1 MLLAAVVG
9 AAVLVLGTAPGCTPQ
24 QAQEAT
30 SPAFDLPA
38 ASFPDIVTA
47 ADSKPADALAALDA
61 RRAAGATS
69 IEGDVL
75 RAHLLARLDRH
86 AESAAAWSS
95 VAAAE
100 PALAVFAMRAAA
112 TSHLE
117 AGNDTAAEGLIDQ
130 LMAGETPADHT
141 DLALNLATRH
151 RLAGRHAE
159 AQARYR
165 AVLGARDTG
174 SRAEDARLGLAES
187 MAASGDVD
195 GALRELR
202 GVRLTF
208 GNFEAY
214 ERAARAETRIARAA
228 SRAVAP
234 ITASEFST
242 MIDRLLARS
251 RYDEAIALYEQWRKA
266 DPSGAARVSAAV
278 IDTQYRAR
286 ENSKA
291 RAGIREFRRRWP
303 GSTYDDELTVLDFR
317 IAIREARTADV
328 KRLGYA
334 IMRGRVAGVSQAE
347 ARGIGRLVGSYLAAT
362 GDLQASLDVFR
373 EMFQSSRSPGEQA
386 DLLWR
391 AGITALRAGDLD
403 RAHGNLRGL
412 VDRNVGAETTRIARF
427 WIADIE
433 ARRGNTAA
441 ARAIWTELAD
451 AQPLEYYGLR
461 SAARIGRT
469 DVLASA
475 PAAPDLTVGDATL
488 ASPEFRASRVLSA
501 AGLTA
506 DAAAFARAAA
516 EKYPDDLGIAY
527 RAARASAA
535 AGEYRAAHSLM
546 ARRFPSYVTRG
557 GRDLPPDFLKLFWPM
572 AFDEHITSAGK
583 RDGVDPRLMLSIAR
597 RESRYDPSVRSAVG
611 AVGLFQFMPYTAE
624 ELAGPAG
631 LTNVDE
637 ASLKTPAAS
646 ARLAATYLKGLLR
659 MFDGELAPAASAYNA
674 GEDLT
679 AIWWKAHKSAGAD
692 MFAEMIPYAET
703 RGYVRE
709 VVANYETYL
718 RLYGSESR

>member
-1 MLLAAVVG
+1 MVFAAIVG
-9 AAVLVLGTAPGCTPQ
+9 AAVLVLGGAPGCTPH
-24 QAQEAT
+24 QAQT
-30 SPAFDLPA
+30 PSFDLPA
-38 ASFPDIVTA
+38 SSFPDIVA
-47 ADSKPADALAALDA
+47 SAGEKPAEALAALDA
-61 RRAAGATS
+61 RRASGAGS
-69 IEGDVL
+69 IEAEVL
-75 RAHLLARLDRH
+75 RAHLLGSLNRH
-86 AESAAAWSS
+86 TESAAAWTA
-95 VAAAE
+95 VGAAE
-100 PALAVFAMRAAA
+100 PALAVFAIRAAA
-112 TSHLE
+112 AAHLE
-117 AGNDTAAEGLIDQ
+117 AGNHAAAAALIDE
-130 LMAGETPADHT
+130 LMAGDAPADHT

-151 RLAGRHAE
+151 RLASRHDDAR
-159 AQARYR
+159 ARYR
-165 AVLGARDTG
+165 AVLAARATG
-174 SRAEDARLGLAES
+174 TRAEEARLGLAES
-187 MAASGDVD
+187 LTAGGDVD

-214 ERAARAETRIARAA
+214 EAAKRAEARIARAA
-228 SRAVAP
+228 SRPVP
-234 ITASEFST
+234 PVTAAEFST

-251 RYDEAIALYEQWRKA
+251 RYEEAIALYEQQLKIEDR
-266 DPSGAARVSAAV
+266 SGAARIAAAI

-291 RAGIREFRRRWP
+291 RAGIREFRKRWP
-303 GSTYDDELTVLDFR
+303 GSSYDDELTVLDFR

-334 IMRGRVAGVSQAE
+334 IMRGRVQGVPTTE
-347 ARGIGRLVGSYLAAT
+347 ARGIGRLIGSYLAAI
-362 GDLQASLDVFR
+362 GELPEALEVFR
-373 EMFQSSRSPGEQA
+373 EMYQSSRSPGEQE

-391 AGITALRAGDLD
+391 AGITALRAGELD
-403 RAHGNLRGL
+403 RAHGNLQSL
-412 VDRNVGAETTRIARF
+412 IARNVGAETTRIARF

-461 SAARIGRT
+461 SAARLGRG
-469 DVLASA
+469 DVLAGA
-475 PAAPDLTVGDATL
+475 PPAPDLAVQEATL
-488 ASPEFRASRVLSA
+488 ASPEMRAARVLSA
-501 AGLTA
+501 AGLTSE
-506 DAAAFARAAA
+506 AAAFARAAA
-516 EKYPDDLGIAY
+516 EKYPQDLGIAY

-546 ARRFPSYVTRG
+546 ARRFPSYITRG
-557 GRDLPPDFLKLFWPM
+557 GRDLPPDFLKLFWPL
-572 AFDEHITSAGK
+572 AFDAHISRAGK
-583 RDGVDPRLMLSIAR
+583 RHGVDPRLMLSIAR

-631 LTNVDE
+631 LTTVDE
-637 ASLKTPAAS
+637 ASLKTPATS
-646 ARLAATYLKGLLR
+646 ARLAATYLKGLLD
-659 MFDGELAPAASAYNA
+659 MFDGQLAPAASAYNA

-679 AIWWKAHKSAGAD
+679 ALWWKAHKSAGAD

-718 RLYGSESR
+718 RLYPTPPAR